1 MKFLLPL
8 LLIVLLCSAPA
19 YSTETKTFPLVVRG
33 KTISLGT
40 KSNYQTVSAS
50 FKTILS
56 PNDESLTS
64 PESIQYDFIAVEGEG
79 PLTLSLDFD
88 ADGLL
93 ESAIIE
99 SDVKEQNPVVQE
111 LVAWLKK
118 HAGEGKKQEDETLWM
133 YAGFLFHLR
142 EVVGAGEDSVYG
154 MTIEKE

>member
-1 MKFLLPL
+1 MKFLLPFF
-8 LLIVLLCSAPA
+8 LILLLCSAPA
-19 YSTETKTFPLVVRG
+19 HSTETKTFPLVILG
-33 KTISLGT
+33 KTVSLGT

-50 FKTILS
+50 LKAILS

-118 HAGEGKKQEDETLWM
+118 HAGEGKKGEDETLWM